1 MPNTVAALYVDPDG
15 PYPSMPGVDA
25 WPVER
30 DARLYRGPL
39 PVVAHP
45 PCASWGNYRTNRMV
59 MCDGHEWDGPRFDR
73 SGAEMICGVAAVH
86 QVRRFGG
93 VLEHPR
99 QSALWPFAG
108 LPLPGCFPD
117 SHGGFTFEVNQGA
130 YGHLAPKLTWIYCVG
145 VDIESITIRPPVDPG
160 RRVESL
166 SAQQRILTPPAFAE
180 FLVSIARSA
189 AKPAGSL
196 VDVSV

>member
-86 QVRRFGG
+86 PVRRLGG

-99 QSALWPFAG
+99 EAALWPDVG
-108 LPLPGCFPD
+108 LPVT
-117 SHGGFTFEVNQGA
+117 GGFQDSRGGYTLE
-130 YGHLAPKLTWIYCVG
+130 LTQVSSG
-145 VDIESITIRPPVDPG
+145 LLEP
-160 RRVESL
+160 EL
-166 SAQQRILTPPAFAE
+166 SRI
-180 FLVSIARSA
+180 I
-189 AKPAGSL
+189 
-196 VDVSV
+196 